1 MSQMYYIFESH
12 ACIKRRNYYDWL
24 VDNKGFVRSPYKPD
38 NQYQM
43 EEVQLQSG
51 DGVLFPIS
59 RRALKRSQLLSS
71 VAEDKPN
78 CGIIKLRT
86 VTSSALAKV
95 VEYLEEFECI
105 VTGPE
110 SGQSFIPK
118 KKIELDDDDDSVTGE
133 DSKEQHESE
142 LEDRYCEQLTAYI
155 NRFLESM
162 TIPHLVEVTKAADYL
177 VIYRLFR
184 MGFRRIV
191 YQLDGLNEM
200 EIRTKMLQLM
210 RPDPQACRGGQEAE
224 GC

>member
-1 MSQMYYIFESH
+1 
-12 ACIKRRNYYDWL
+12 
-24 VDNKGFVRSPYKPD
+24 
-38 NQYQM
+38 M

-51 DGVLFPIS
+51 DGVVYSIS
-59 RRALKRSQLLSS
+59 RRALKRSRLLSS
-71 VAEDKPN
+71 IAEDEPN
-78 CGIIKLRT
+78 CGIIKLQT

-110 SGQSFIPK
+110 SGQSFIPE
-118 KKIELDDDDDSVTGE
+118 KKIELDDDDDSATE
-133 DSKEQHESE
+133 EHSKEQHETE
-142 LEDRYCEQLTAYI
+142 LEDRYCELLTAYI

-210 RPDPQACRGGQEAE
+210 RPDPQAGRGGQEAK
-224 GC
+224 GF